1 MERSLIRKFVRS
13 QVRAILKEAD
23 VPAIKKARGGESAKL
38 TNIFTRLAS
47 SITSKSGKR
56 QLISQVIQSLAGA
69 LQVTPSEVLK
79 SYLDYKRG
87 VKKAETTEEE
97 YLKY

>member
-13 QVRAILKEAD
+13 QVTAILKEAE
-23 VPAIKKARGGESAKL
+23 VPIIGKATRGINIKL

-47 SITSKSGKR
+47 TVTSNSGKR
-56 QLISQVIQSLAGA
+56 KLISQVIQSLAEA
-69 LQVTPSEVLK
+69 LEVTPSEVLK

-87 VKKAETTEEE
+87 AKTADSENEE
-97 YLKY
+97 K

>member
-13 QVRAILKEAD
+13 QVKAILKEAD
-23 VPAIKKARGGESAKL
+23 VPAIQKARGSQSAKL
-38 TNIFTRLAS
+38 VSIFTLLAS
-47 SITSKSGKR
+47 TVTSTSGKR
-56 QLISQVIQSLAGA
+56 QLISQVIQSLSSA

-87 VKKAETTEEE
+87 AKKAGPTEEE
-97 YLKY
+97 

>member
-13 QVRAILKEAD
+13 QVKAILKEAD
-23 VPAIKKARGGESAKL
+23 VPVIQKARGGQSAKL
-38 TNIFTRLAS
+38 VSIFNRLAS
-47 SITSKSGKR
+47 TVTSTSGKR
-56 QLISQVIQSLAGA
+56 KLISQVIQSLSSA

-87 VKKAETTEEE
+87 AKKAEPTEEE
-97 YLKY
+97 

>member
-13 QVRAILKEAD
+13 QVTAILKEAE
-23 VPAIKKARGGESAKL
+23 VPAIKKARGSESAKL
-38 TNIFTRLAS
+38 VNIFTRLAS
-47 SITSKSGKR
+47 AVTSKSGKR
-56 QLISQVIQSLAGA
+56 KLISQVIQSLAGA

-87 VKKAETTEEE
+87 AKKAEPTEEE
-97 YLKY
+97 E